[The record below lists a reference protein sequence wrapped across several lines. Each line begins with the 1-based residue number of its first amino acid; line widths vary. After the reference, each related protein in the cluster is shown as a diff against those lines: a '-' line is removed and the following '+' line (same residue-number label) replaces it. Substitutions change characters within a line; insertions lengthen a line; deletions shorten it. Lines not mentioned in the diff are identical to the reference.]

1 MRARGR
7 RVPDGVVGLAALI
20 RAVGFVEVKLL
31 LLAAI
36 AAYLGIAGLVWFAQE
51 SLIFFPRPATLP
63 ARAPEGWRLEEVSLD
78 AADGTRLAGVLLRPP
93 VEHAPLV
100 IYFGG
105 NAEELTEGSQ
115 QLASEHGN
123 RALLLVNYRGYGA
136 SQGKPS
142 EKALAA
148 DATHIYDWAVRQP
161 GIDAQRTCV
170 HGRSL
175 GSAVAV
181 ALAAARPVRCVVLTS
196 PFASALE
203 VAGEIYPW
211 LPVGLLLRHPFDS
224 GALAPKVSAPLLVF
238 AGEEDTIIRPH
249 HSEKLA
255 GLWGGPVERVRLPGF
270 GHNDI
275 QLSPKYGAAIR
286 GFLDRHQ

>member
-1 MRARGR
+1 MRSRGGC
-7 RVPDGVVGLAALI
+7 VPHGGIGPAALT
-20 RAVGFVEVKLL
+20 RAAGLVEVKLL

-36 AAYLGIAGLVWFAQE
+36 AAYFGIAGLVWFAQD
-51 SLIFFPRPATLP
+51 SLIFFPRPANLP
-63 ARAPEGWRLEEVSLD
+63 ARAPEGWRLEQVSLD
-78 AADGTRLAGVLLRPP
+78 TADGARLAGVLLRPP
-93 VEHAPLV
+93 VERAPLV

-105 NAEELTEGSQ
+105 NAEELTEGAQ
-115 QLASEHGN
+115 QLAAEHGE

-142 EKALAA
+142 EKALTA
-148 DATHIYDWAVRQP
+148 DAAHVYDWAMRQP
-161 GIDAQRTCV
+161 EIDAQRACV

-181 ALAAARPVRCVVLTS
+181 ALAAARPVRCVILTS
-196 PFASALE
+196 PFASALQ

-224 GALAPKVSAPLLVF
+224 GALAPKISAPLLVI
-238 AGEEDTIIRPH
+238 AGDEDTIIRPH

-255 GLWGGPVERVRLPGF
+255 GLWGGPVERVRLAGF

-275 QLSPKYGAAIR
+275 QLSPRYGAAIR